1 MKIKTLFYKDYMSG
15 PLCTRQSYHN
25 KIEQKVEKIRRK
37 RSSEIDVARGI
48 PERLKL
54 GGKSENHQL
63 IYLSESVHRPCHVR
77 LNSQ

>member
-1 MKIKTLFYKDYMSG
+1 MMG
-15 PLCTRQSYHN
+15 A
-25 KIEQKVEKIRRK
+25 IEQYKNGTWAKIRRQK
-37 RSSEIDVARGI
+37 REERKISEADVARGT

-54 GGKSENHQL
+54 GGSSENHQL